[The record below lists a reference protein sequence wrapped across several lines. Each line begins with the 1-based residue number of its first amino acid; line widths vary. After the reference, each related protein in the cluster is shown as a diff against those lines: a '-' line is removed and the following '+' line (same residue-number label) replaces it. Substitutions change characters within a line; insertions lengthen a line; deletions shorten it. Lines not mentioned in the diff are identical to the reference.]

1 MEVCKVIPKTL
12 RQVTQ
17 SQSGEATPMNIEVT
31 AYFKKAMEELISAGT
46 RCVTIFDNVSDY
58 KWSTLSSEY
67 YKVSPVDV
75 AGSIKRIDWDTLTV
89 WMEIDDKYQTE
100 GSAFYIPEE
109 DWDKYQLVIRART
122 EIGYRKELSGATT
135 KYVTITQLFGLDLVG
150 MKFSKTEE
158 TENESN

>member
-1 MEVCKVIPKTL
+1 MEVCKKIPKTL
-12 RQVTQ
+12 RQLSS
-17 SQSGEATPMNIEVT
+17 SQPGDITPMNIEVT

-75 AGSIKRIDWDTLTV
+75 AGSIKRIEWDTLTV

-109 DWDKYQLVIRART
+109 DWDNYQLIIRART
-122 EIGYRKELSGATT
+122 EIGYRKELSGKTT
-135 KYVTITQLFGLDLVG
+135 KYATITQLFGLDLVG
-150 MKFSKTEE
+150 LKCPKAEE
-158 TENESN
+158 AENESN